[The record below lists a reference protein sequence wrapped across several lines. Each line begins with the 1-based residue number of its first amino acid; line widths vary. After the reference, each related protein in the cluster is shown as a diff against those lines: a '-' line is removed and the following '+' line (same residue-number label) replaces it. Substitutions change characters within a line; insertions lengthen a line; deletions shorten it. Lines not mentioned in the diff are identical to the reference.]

1 MPCYDKKENDLGL
14 LKACIWRGE
23 TMPCSQIF
31 KAVPS
36 DIGMCCA
43 FNMKKAEEIFEEN
56 QYRKSITRMQMKDIK
71 GNNGN
76 EKSKDFKQMNIEPQV
91 GRIKGKPIQLKFS
104 KFHKICKKQVF
115 DSRLDISSGWS

>member
-1 MPCYDKKENDLGL
+1 MPCYDTKENDLGL

-56 QYRKSITRMQMKDIK
+56 QYRNSMTRMQMKDIK
-71 GNNGN
+71 
-76 EKSKDFKQMNIEPQV
+76 ESDVIETLKRMNIEPQV
-91 GRIKGKPIQLKFS
+91 GKTKGVLIPFNFSILKVAQDLQETLIQF
-104 KFHKICKKQVF
+104 
-115 DSRLDISSGWS
+115 

>member
-1 MPCYDKKENDLGL
+1 MKEHSLGF

-56 QYRKSITRMQMKDIK
+56 QYRKSMTGMQMKEFKESDGTEKLK
-71 GNNGN
+71 GFN
-76 EKSKDFKQMNIEPQV
+76 QMNIEPEV
-91 GRIKGKPIQLKFS
+91 GRTKGFSFLCFLK
-104 KFHKICKKQVF
+104 
-115 DSRLDISSGWS
+115 

>member
-1 MPCYDKKENDLGL
+1 MPCYDTKGNDLGL

-56 QYRKSITRMQMKDIK
+56 QYRKSMTLMQMRDIK
-71 GNNGN
+71 ESDGI
-76 EKSKDFKQMNIEPQV
+76 EKSKDFKQMNTEPQV
-91 GRIKGKPIQLKFS
+91 GRTKGLSCFS
-104 KFHKICKKQVF
+104 K
-115 DSRLDISSGWS
+115 

>member
-1 MPCYDKKENDLGL
+1 MPCYDTKENNLGL

-23 TMPCSQIF
+23 TIPCSQIF

-56 QYRKSITRMQMKDIK
+56 QYRKSMTRMQMKDIK
-71 GNNGN
+71 ESDVIETLN
-76 EKSKDFKQMNIEPQV
+76 DFKQMKTEPQV
-91 GRIKGKPIQLKFS
+91 GRKKGKLILLKTYQSFT
-104 KFHKICKKQVF
+104 
-115 DSRLDISSGWS
+115 RYT